1 MGILSPVTL
10 SNKRGI
16 KNIMNEEV
24 KHNKDKPL
32 DEENTQHEE
41 YELPLLKIADED
53 GNEMNYVCL
62 QELEFNKKKYLIT
75 MELETEEDDE
85 SEEVLENPFEDDELE
100 VFVFIE
106 EGEENGDR
114 IISIV
119 EDDDEFNS
127 VIEEWNRIIEAES
140 E

>member
-1 MGILSPVTL
+1 MGILLPVTL